1 VCAPAV
7 IDGGLPVGEA
17 SQPTIEIGWFMRLKG
32 LLSFPLT
39 PFTADGGAVDDD
51 VFAEHVEAQI
61 AAGPSGLFVAC
72 GTGEFTAL
80 GRDEYASVV
89 ATAVR
94 VAAGRVPVF
103 AGAGGGPQLAREFAV
118 AAADAGA
125 DGLLLLPPYLV
136 TSTPHG
142 LVGHVRHVAA
152 ATPLPIAVYQRA
164 NAILDPAAA
173 VELLDVPAVAGIKDG
188 RGDVDAMLR
197 LVTAVRTSGHPRA
210 AEFGFLNGLPTAEL
224 SVRAYEAIGVESYSS
239 AVLCFAPEIATRFYR
254 AVRADDEH
262 AMNTLLA
269 TFYLPLV
276 ALRDKVPGYAV
287 ALVKAGAR
295 LRGLNV
301 GPVRPPLVDASPQHV
316 DELAAILA
324 AGLAAVQS
332 LSSDSDATAR

>member
-1 VCAPAV
+1 
-7 IDGGLPVGEA
+7 
-17 SQPTIEIGWFMRLKG
+17 MRLQG

-39 PFTADGGAVDDD
+39 PFTADGAEVALD
-51 VFAEHVEAQI
+51 VFADHVEAQI

-80 GRDEYASVV
+80 SLAEYRDVV

-94 VAAGRVPVF
+94 VARNRVPVF

-118 AAADAGA
+118 VAAEHGA
-125 DGLLLLPPYLV
+125 NGLLLLPPYLV
-136 TSTPHG
+136 AAPPRG
-142 LVGHVRHVAA
+142 LVEHVRLVAG
-152 ATPLPIAVYQRA
+152 ATDLPIAVYQRA
-164 NAILDPAAA
+164 NAVLDPAAA
-173 VELLDVPAVAGIKDG
+173 VALLDVPTVVGIKDG

-224 SVRAYEAIGVESYSS
+224 SVRAYRAIGVDSYSS
-239 AVLCFAPEIATRFYR
+239 AVLCFAPEIATRFWR
-254 AVRADDEH
+254 AVEADDEE
-262 AMNTLLA
+262 AMNALLA

-295 LRGLNV
+295 LRGVDV
-301 GPVRPPLVDASPQHV
+301 GPVRPPLVDLTPEHL
-316 DELAAILA
+316 DELVSILA
-324 AGLAAVQS
+324 AGLDLAKTLDSAKAPDTSTDAETAKGS
-332 LSSDSDATAR
+332 LQ